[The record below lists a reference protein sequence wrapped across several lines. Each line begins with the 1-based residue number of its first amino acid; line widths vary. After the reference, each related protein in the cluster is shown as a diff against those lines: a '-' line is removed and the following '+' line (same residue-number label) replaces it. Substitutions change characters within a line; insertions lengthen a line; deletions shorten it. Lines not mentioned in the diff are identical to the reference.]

1 MSYLSLA
8 RKYRPREFDEIVG
21 QAHIATTLKNA
32 ITMDM
37 AAHAYLFAG
46 ARGVGKTST
55 ARILAKSLNCEK
67 GPTPKPCHKCA
78 SCVEITRGVSM
89 DVIEIDGASN
99 RGIDEIRN
107 LKENI
112 KFASIHGK
120 FRIYI
125 IDEIHMLTPE
135 AFNALLKTLEE
146 PPLHVKFIFATTQPH
161 KMPPTIISRCQ
172 RFDFRKISTKD
183 TVKKLKEIKAKEK
196 LDVADEAM
204 FLMARAADGSL
215 RDAEVILDQ
224 LLSFTKGK
232 IGSGD
237 VVKVLGLMEQGV
249 LFELADCV
257 LNNEK
262 DKILKTID
270 ALVNG
275 GKDPVFVASCLIE
288 HFRNIMAVKI
298 AKDKGKAFVA
308 VSEEDYHKLREQ
320 GLGLTLDDIL
330 YITYS
335 LSAAIDFMKKT
346 PLSRVPLEI
355 TLIKLSEKKR
365 LASIKEILDRLS
377 GIEEALKN
385 KTFEAPVASPV
396 IASATLVRRSPGEG
410 GKSAEAISNVDS
422 RQASPRN
429 LGPSNDKVTS
439 TAVPKEEI
447 AVEKDILLFQKVK
460 DSWVKILNFVK
471 SRKMSVGTFLAEGAL
486 LKVNNNTLAV
496 GFGKHNLLHRESLEV
511 SANKKFVEEAIKNI
525 TGEDMRLIFESVE
538 AQIDSEPDL
547 ADAPE
552 NEIEDDIPPRA
563 NKIEPIVESAVDI
576 FDAKIVDIRK
586 GSGKGK

>member
-1 MSYLSLA
+1 MQIMPYLALA

-32 ITMDM
+32 VTMGM

-67 GPTPKPCHKCA
+67 GPTPKPCGKCA
-78 SCVEITRGVSM
+78 SCAEITRGISM

-112 KFASIHGK
+112 KFTSVRGK

-125 IDEIHMLTPE
+125 IDEVHMLTPE

-161 KMPPTIISRCQ
+161 KIPSTIISRCQ
-172 RFDFRKISTKD
+172 RFDFRKISTED
-183 TVKKLKEIKAKEK
+183 IVKKLKSIKAKEK
-196 LDVADEAM
+196 LEVEDDAM
-204 FLMARAADGSL
+204 LLMARSADGSL

-232 IGSGD
+232 IAAGD
-237 VVKVLGLMEQGV
+237 VVKVLGLMEQGA
-249 LFELADCV
+249 LFELADGL
-257 LNNEK
+257 LNDEK
-262 DKILKTID
+262 EKILKIID
-270 ALVNG
+270 ALING
-275 GKDPVFVASCLIE
+275 GKDPVFIASCVIE

-298 AKDKGKAFVA
+298 AKDEARAFVA
-308 VSEEDYHKLREQ
+308 VSEEDHHKLMGQ
-320 GLGLTLDDIL
+320 GEKLTLDDIL

-335 LSAAIDFMKKT
+335 LSAAIDYMKKT

-355 TLIKLSEKKR
+355 ALIKLTGKNR
-365 LASIKEILDRLS
+365 LAPIKEIMDRLS
-377 GIEEALKN
+377 GVEAALKGSALE
-385 KTFEAPVASPV
+385 TPVITGPPEAPAEK
-396 IASATLVRRSPGEG
+396 IAEP
-410 GKSAEAISNVDS
+410 
-422 RQASPRN
+422 
-429 LGPSNDKVTS
+429 
-439 TAVPKEEI
+439 AVPKKEV
-447 AVEKDILLFQKVK
+447 AAEKDILLFQKLK
-460 DSWVKILNFVK
+460 DSWSKILNFVK

-486 LKVNNNTLAV
+486 IKVNDNTLAV
-496 GFGKHNLLHRESLEV
+496 GFGKHNSLHKEALEI
-511 SANKKFVEEAIKNI
+511 SANKNFVEEAIKNV
-525 TGEDMRLIFESVE
+525 TGEKMQLIFESVE
-538 AQIDSEPDL
+538 AEIENEPAPP
-547 ADAPE
+547 ADEE
-552 NEIEDDIPPRA
+552 NEIDDIAPPRS